1 MKEIIIAIFTGIFL
15 LCYSGFAFSSADS
28 ASNYQLIAGGGASK
42 NLDIKVYKRF
52 TGSIKVIDIQNMIII
67 LYQKTGDNELLANF
81 LVDYNTVI
89 TVGKEKRTIADL
101 KEGDQVTVVYTKCP
115 KGFLAEKIIVKTNST
130 N

>member
-1 MKEIIIAIFTGIFL
+1 
-15 LCYSGFAFSSADS
+15 
-28 ASNYQLIAGGGASK
+28 
-42 NLDIKVYKRF
+42 
-52 TGSIKVIDIQNMIII
+52 MIII